1 MNPRKSLIMPLLAAV
16 SFVLAACASG
26 PAPAPAGPSTTATT
40 STNTVYQLG
49 TGDQIRI
56 SVFGQP
62 DLSGEFVVDGTGS
75 IAMPL
80 IGTIQ
85 ARGKSTSELEQT
97 IYDRLTDG
105 YVRDP
110 QVSAEVINYR
120 PFYIL
125 GEVANPGEYPYTNNL
140 SVLNAVASA
149 GGFTYRANK
158 RVVFIKSVDA
168 NQEVSVTLDSTATVQ
183 PGDTIRIGERIF

>member
-1 MNPRKSLIMPLLAAV
+1 MPLLAAV

-26 PAPAPAGPSTTATT
+26 PAPAPAGPSPTATT

-62 DLSGEFVVDGTGS
+62 DLSGQFVVDGTGS

-85 ARGKSTSELEQT
+85 AQGKSTSELEQT

>member
-1 MNPRKSLIMPLLAAV
+1 MNPRKSLLAPLLAAV
-16 SFVLAACASG
+16 SFILAACAT
-26 PAPAPAGPSTTATT
+26 APAPAGPNTVTTA
-40 STNTVYQLG
+40 SSPKVYQLG

-56 SVFGQP
+56 SVFGQQ

-85 ARGKSTSELEQT
+85 AQGKSTSELEQT
-97 IYDRLTDG
+97 IYDRLIDG

-140 SVLNAVASA
+140 TVLNAVASA

>member
-26 PAPAPAGPSTTATT
+26 PAPAPAGPSPTATT

-62 DLSGEFVVDGTGS
+62 DLSGQFVVDGTGS

-85 ARGKSTSELEQT
+85 AQGKSTSELEQT